1 MRTELY
7 HAETLR
13 IVAEQQ
19 ARLDDARRV
28 LASGRSLSALE
39 QGGVLHALQVLV
51 ENAIGKAKRQLKAH
65 GHPVPTSAYDAFAS
79 LVTHGLLDA
88 AALPQWNAVI
98 GLRNRLVHDYMN
110 VDMAQVLALVAARQE
125 QRVLD
130 FLQTP
135 GH

>member
-13 IVAEQQ
+13 IAAEQQ
-19 ARLDDARRV
+19 A
-28 LASGRSLSALE
+28 
-39 QGGVLHALQVLV
+39 
-51 ENAIGKAKRQLKAH
+51 LKAH
-65 GHPVPTSAYDAFAS
+65 GHPVPTSAHDAFAS

-110 VDMAQVLALVAARQE
+110 VNMAQVLALLA
-125 QRVLD
+125 QRREWFVVD
-130 FLQTP
+130 FLLAR
-135 GH
+135 GS

>member
-13 IVAEQQ
+13 IAAEQQ
-19 ARLDDARRV
+19 ALT
-28 LASGRSLSALE
+28 
-39 QGGVLHALQVLV
+39 
-51 ENAIGKAKRQLKAH
+51 AH

-88 AALPQWNAVI
+88 TALQQWNAVI

-110 VDMAQVLALVAARQE
+110 VDMAQVPALGHQRQE
-125 QRVLD
+125 RFVVD
-130 FLQTP
+130 FLLAR
-135 GH
+135 GS